1 MAHFN
6 LIYYSVFF
14 IFLEFMTTFFFSSW
28 ERKQKLPLPH
38 PIVYV
43 AFNLVQSL
51 VETCLAFPILTV
63 GFSYGTD
70 MRPRFYQLDTNAR
83 VYFGSEL
90 NEETGRRGSIYI
102 VEMSGCRG
110 SWLPGC
116 SEVKVPYWVSC
127 EVG

>member
-1 MAHFN
+1 MSSVITLLGLLQHSSFKSSVECYNYINFSVFPEQFKREYQKKKNSLLTDNLLFSIMAHFN
-6 LIYYSVFF
+6 LIYYSFFF

-51 VETCLAFPILTV
+51 VETCLAFPILTI

-70 MRPRFYQLDTNAR
+70 M
-83 VYFGSEL
+83 
-90 NEETGRRGSIYI
+90 
-102 VEMSGCRG
+102 
-110 SWLPGC
+110 
-116 SEVKVPYWVSC
+116 
-127 EVG
+127 